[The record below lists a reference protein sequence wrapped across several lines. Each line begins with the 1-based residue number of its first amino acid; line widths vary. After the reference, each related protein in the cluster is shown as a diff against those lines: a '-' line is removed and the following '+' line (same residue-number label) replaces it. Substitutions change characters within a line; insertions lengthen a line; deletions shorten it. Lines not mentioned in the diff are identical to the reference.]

1 MSNQQIYTFN
11 TLAEIDGFQGKNLN
25 AQVEA
30 FNIWPDYILADTINQ
45 QYWERLYS
53 EFPEYQFFLMDGDK
67 VVGNGNCV
75 PLHLSK
81 EENAN
86 LPDGGW
92 DWALEKAF
100 LDSEKGIEPNA
111 LCALQIGLNKEY
123 QGKGIS
129 SQLVVCMK
137 DIALSKIFMSFILPI
152 RPNQKSQFP
161 LIPMESYIQWTNE
174 IGLPYDAWIRTHVKN
189 GAEVV
194 KVCKRSMYVSENIKE
209 WERWS
214 NLRFQS
220 TGDYILP
227 FLLNPIRIDLNTQ
240 NGMYV
245 EPNVWMRYS
254 L

>member
-1 MSNQQIYTFN
+1 MANQHTYTFK
-11 TLAEIDGFQGKNLN
+11 TLSEIDVFRGKNLN
-25 AQVEA
+25 AQVDA
-30 FNIWPDYILADTINQ
+30 FSIWPDYILADTINQ

-92 DWALEKAF
+92 DWALEKSF
-100 LDSEKGIEPNA
+100 LDREKGLEPNA

-129 SQLVVCMK
+129 SQLIMCMK
-137 DIALSKIFMSFILPI
+137 DIALSKNFMSFILPI

-161 LIPMESYIQWTNE
+161 LIPVESYIEWTNE
-174 IGLPYDAWIRTHVKN
+174 MGLPYDAWIRTHVKN
-189 GAEVV
+189 GAEIV
-194 KVCKRSMYVSENIKE
+194 KVCKRSMYVSASIQE
-209 WERWS
+209 WELWT

-220 TGDYILP
+220 SGDYILP
-227 FLLNPIRIDLNTQ
+227 FLLNPIQVDLTVQ
-240 NGMYV
+240 NGIYI
-245 EPNVWMRYS
+245 EPNVWMRY
-254 L
+254 LL

>member
-1 MSNQQIYTFN
+1 MI
-11 TLAEIDGFQGKNLN
+11 
-25 AQVEA
+25 V
-30 FNIWPDYILADTINQ
+30 PD
-45 QYWERLYS
+45 E
-53 EFPEYQFFLMDGDK
+53 
-67 VVGNGNCV
+67 
-75 PLHLSK
+75 
-81 EENAN
+81 
-86 LPDGGW
+86 GW

-100 LDSEKGIEPNA
+100 LDREKDLEPNA

-129 SQLVVCMK
+129 SHLVVCMK
-137 DIALSKIFMSFILPI
+137 NIALSKNFKSFILPI

-161 LIPMESYIQWTNE
+161 LIPMESYIQWANE

-240 NGMYV
+240 NGIYV